1 MKIGILTFH
10 CSYNFGAVLQCYAL
24 QEYLKSLGHDVKILN
39 YRPGYL
45 TAKVPKINFKYL
57 VKHPL
62 SAFSY
67 IVRQY
72 PLRKS
77 RYAKFVE
84 FEKQYYQLTKNLCTK
99 DDIEECVDGFDV
111 IVFGSDQ
118 IWCEKFNKKD
128 SIWFGNL
135 KHNENVKFIS
145 YAASAG
151 DVIFSNEGTEQ
162 IKQVI
167 DRFNAI
173 SVREKKL
180 ADFIGGDSNIVL
192 DPTLMVPEKV
202 YERWFDPII
211 NDRYILVR
219 QARNDSYIYTLAKLI
234 AKQVNAKVITADMR
248 GNSFKDSEEVYS
260 CSPSEFVALVKNAQC
275 LISNSFHGIAIALV
289 TNVPFYATRL
299 YDGGDERILNL
310 LELLDLTDRVV
321 EKGEKPKFEDIDYK
335 SVTEK
340 LDVLRQN
347 SQQFLIKNL
356 S

>member
-39 YRPGYL
+39 YRPNYL
-45 TAKVPKINFKYL
+45 TTKKPVFSLKYI

-67 IVRQY
+67 IVKQY

-77 RYAKFVE
+77 RYVKFVE

-99 DDIEECVDGFDV
+99 DDIEECVNEFDV

-128 SIWFGNL
+128 SVWYGNL
-135 KHNENVKFIS
+135 RHNENVKFIS

-151 DVIFSNEGTEQ
+151 DVIFSRNGEKLMKIAVEEF
-162 IKQVI
+162 K
-167 DRFNAI
+167 AI

-180 ADFIGGDSNIVL
+180 ADYIKEKTEIVL
-192 DPTLMVPEKV
+192 DPTLMVPDKV
-202 YERWFDPII
+202 YEKWFNPII

-219 QARNDSYIYTLAKLI
+219 QARSDSYIYTLAKAI
-234 AKQVNAKVITADMR
+234 AKQVNAKIITADMH
-248 GNSFKDSEEVYS
+248 GNSFKDSENVYS

-275 LISNSFHGIAIALV
+275 VISNSFHGIAIALV
-289 TNVPFYATRL
+289 TKVPFYATRL

-310 LELLDLTDRVV
+310 LAQLDLTDRIV
-321 EKGEKPKFEDIDYK
+321 EKGEKPKFEEIDYK

-340 LDVLRQN
+340 LDVLSNN
-347 SQQFLIKNL
+347 SQQFLIQNL

>member
-24 QEYLKSLGHDVKILN
+24 QEYIKSLGHDVKILN
-39 YRPGYL
+39 YRPSYL
-45 TAKVPKINFKYL
+45 TAKEPKINIKYI
-57 VKHPL
+57 VKHPF
-62 SAFSY
+62 SVFSY
-67 IVRQY
+67 IVKHY
-72 PLRKS
+72 PLRKR
-77 RYAKFVE
+77 RYVKFME
-84 FEKQYYQLTKNLCTK
+84 FEEQYYQLTELLYLK
-99 DDIEECVDGFDV
+99 DDIEECIKEFEV

-128 SIWFGNL
+128 SVWFGNL
-135 KHNENVKFIS
+135 KHDKNVKFIS

-151 DVIFSNEGTEQ
+151 DVVFSNVGEEMM
-162 IKQVI
+162 KEAVEA
-167 DRFNAI
+167 FKAI

-180 ADFIGGDSNIVL
+180 ADYIKEKTEIVL

-202 YERWFDPII
+202 YEKWLKPIV

-219 QARNDSYIYTLAKLI
+219 QARNDSYIYKLAKEI
-234 AKQVNAKVITADMR
+234 AKQMNAKVITADMHS
-248 GNSFKDSEEVYS
+248 NSFKDSEEVIP

-275 LISNSFHGIAIALV
+275 VISNSFHGIAIALV
-289 TNVPFYATRL
+289 TKVPFYATRL

-310 LELLDLTDRVV
+310 LGLLDLTDRIV
-321 EKGEKPKFEDIDYK
+321 EQGERPKFKDINYK

-340 LDVLRQN
+340 LDVLRKN
-347 SQQFLIKNL
+347 SQQFLIQNL

>member
-57 VKHPL
+57 LKHPL

-72 PLRKS
+72 PLQKS
-77 RYAKFVE
+77 RYGKFLE
-84 FEKQYYQLTKNLCTK
+84 FENKYYQLTKNLYTN
-99 DDIEECVDGFDV
+99 DDIEECVNEFDV

-128 SIWFGNL
+128 SVWYGKFR
-135 KHNENVKFIS
+135 HNGNVKFIS

-151 DVIFSNEGTEQ
+151 DVIFSDMGEDLMKIAVEEF
-162 IKQVI
+162 K
-167 DRFNAI
+167 AI

-180 ADFIGGDSNIVL
+180 ADYIKKKTEIVL
-192 DPTLMVPEKV
+192 DPTLMVPERI
-202 YERWFDPII
+202 YENWFIPII
-211 NDRYILVR
+211 KDRYILVR
-219 QARNDSYIYTLAKLI
+219 QARKDSYIYAI
-234 AKQVNAKVITADMR
+234 ARDIAAQLNAKVITADVHK
-248 GNSFKDSEEVYS
+248 NSFLDSDRVVA
-260 CSPSEFVALVKNAQC
+260 CSPSEFVSLVRNALCV
-275 LISNSFHGIAIALV
+275 ISNSFHGIAIALA
-289 TNVPFYATRL
+289 TKVPFYATRL

-310 LELLDLTDRVV
+310 LGLLDLTDRVV
-321 EKGEKPKFEDIDYK
+321 EKGVKPEFEEIDYK

-340 LDVLRQN
+340 LDVLRKN
-347 SQQFLIKNL
+347 SQQFLIQNL